1 MFIENA
7 NTMFK
12 SDQNAVFNNNN
23 TTWPII
29 PAMHEQMTRLY
40 KAAETLKKAVGP
52 AAVARLLN
60 MSQGRVQNWE
70 SRGISVEGLL
80 EAQEKIGCDAIWLRD
95 GTGEMVRG
103 YAPQQTIIDMPT
115 LQDAIAAA
123 LEIDR
128 LGDLKLSPEKLGVL
142 AAYWYDE
149 WQENGTHKP
158 TLNEANRIL
167 RLVHKR

>member
-7 NTMFK
+7 NTMFNA
-12 SDQNAVFNNNN
+12 DQNAVFNNNSAAS
-23 TTWPII
+23 PII

-40 KAAETLKKAVGP
+40 RAAETLKKAVGP

-95 GTGEMVRG
+95 GVGDMVRG
-103 YAPQQTIIDMPT
+103 KTPEPTVLDVPT
-115 LQDAIAAA
+115 LQDAITAA

-128 LGDLKLSPEKLGVL
+128 LGNLKLSPEKLGIL

-149 WQENGTHKP
+149 WQEKGPHKP

-167 RLVHKR
+167 RLVA